1 MYIYAL
7 ATLAH
12 YLSEQTAQK
21 FLSGLDLITYL
32 ESNLPLAEISKEFGT
47 SNKMQKEKVTLWAGS
62 SAIDSTQ
69 LGHQRTKVFWHI
81 IKKWKWIGNFSFL
94 FSAKT
99 RSVLSKVNCRWFGPK
114 WHGGDSQRVTSF
126 ELIIFVIW
134 IHI

>member
-69 LGHQRTKVFWHI
+69 LGHQRTKVV
-81 IKKWKWIGNFSFL
+81 G
-94 FSAKT
+94 T
-99 RSVLSKVNCRWFGPK
+99 
-114 WHGGDSQRVTSF
+114 
-126 ELIIFVIW
+126 
-134 IHI
+134 